1 MYTNLHAN
9 TLMIVLSDT
18 TIVYVIRGVS
28 YHAAVQ
34 RKILMGDFLFE
45 QTVVTLSIHV
55 IQSITFVLLW

>member
-18 TIVYVIRGVS
+18 TIVYVIRGVF

-34 RKILMGDFLFE
+34 RKILMGHFLFE

>member
-1 MYTNLHAN
+1 
-9 TLMIVLSDT
+9 MIVLSYT
-18 TIVYVIRGVS
+18 TIVYVIRGVL

-45 QTVVTLSIHV
+45 QTVVTLNNHV